1 MSIYEKDFLAWTEQQ
16 AVLLRRREA
25 GHLVNDL
32 DVDWANLAEEIE
44 SMGASQRSACRSR
57 LAVLIQH
64 LLKWRFQHERS
75 LTSPSWRLT
84 IVEQRQ
90 QLQDLF
96 EDSPSLRRFAEQVLV
111 SAFSNGRKLAEA
123 ETGLKFGITDVSP
136 WSLDEILAE
145 DFYPDPEPEPPK
157 PQIIVDD

>member
-57 LAVLIQH
+57 LAVLA
-64 LLKWRFQHERS
+64 RM
-75 LTSPSWRLT
+75 LT
-84 IVEQRQ
+84 IA
-90 QLQDLF
+90 
-96 EDSPSLRRFAEQVLV
+96 PS
-111 SAFSNGRKLAEA
+111 SLAIA
-123 ETGLKFGITDVSP
+123 KQCLA
-136 WSLDEILAE
+136 WSK
-145 DFYPDPEPEPPK
+145 DFVNRHPLNRSENPEPPA
-157 PQIIVDD
+157 D